1 MRAVAAEG
9 EPGDGAG
16 VGVDGLDQRARVD
29 REEVDVVVCAAAGYH
44 TPSGIIGDGH
54 GEVRETVDYAHKR
67 ALR

>member
-1 MRAVAAEG
+1 M
-9 EPGDGAG
+9 
-16 VGVDGLDQRARVD
+16 GVDGLDQRARVD
-29 REEVDVVVCAAAGYH
+29 REEVDVVVRAAAGYH